1 MKKNTHKKLLPL
13 ISIFVLIPL
22 SSLVVMCSKTK
33 TKIVKEQKQ
42 ITASSL
48 RSTDIDLTSI
58 NLEIY
63 FAKFDV
69 NDILVK
75 KFSIELEDDKGNKI
89 NVDINPEYNKNLQM
103 LSFKLENLKP
113 NTTYKITKFNI
124 TGHEVDLTQ
133 IKDSLFI
140 TKAENLLPDIP
151 NLPNSVGIEI
161 KDIKT
166 NSLSNDATKVN
177 VNVNLEI
184 NQSTLENQY
193 ARLVY
198 KSNDN
203 SWKLSN
209 TLKIAEIKNSNFVL
223 DGLISN
229 RKYLFKELII
239 GSQSDLNLTNAQTKI
254 TTNNELSFTTAP
266 KPVEIKSVLIDTK
279 FDNHPSSLINLK
291 FNDSEN
297 NLKENDILKIKYKK
311 VGPNEVIFEKT
322 VRLANNFELLFEIEN
337 TKKNEKYEI
346 LSLESNSKHG
356 YNVAPSIFNFISN
369 DLRTFEIKG

>member
-184 NQSTLENQY
+184 NQSTFENQY

>member
-75 KFSIELEDDKGNKI
+75 KFSIELKDDKGNKI

-133 IKDSLFI
+133 IKDSLFT

>member
-133 IKDSLFI
+133 IKDSLFT

-198 KSNDN
+198 KSNYN

>member
-322 VRLANNFELLFEIEN
+322 VRLANNFELLFEIKN